1 MDPDEVDPVV
11 RRLQDWAESPIS
23 KEIVSHRNSSVS
35 INDAVEEG
43 KIILVR
49 NTVSNEEVKR
59 VVSTAIIRRVWATIQ
74 SRAEE
79 EEEEDRE
86 PFFTL
91 IDEFDDVV
99 SEDMNIK
106 KMLTKARP
114 KNVGVSGL
122 SEPRPDRRRPRG
134 DSQTDLFEYGHDGL
148 VRCSRT

>member
-1 MDPDEVDPVV
+1 
-11 RRLQDWAESPIS
+11 
-23 KEIVSHRNSSVS
+23 
-35 INDAVEEG
+35 
-43 KIILVR
+43 
-49 NTVSNEEVKR
+49 
-59 VVSTAIIRRVWATIQ
+59 VSTAIIRRVWATIQ

-106 KMLTKARP
+106 KMLTKAR
-114 KNVGVSGL
+114 SGKMSVCL
-122 SEPRPDRRRPRG
+122 VCQNPAQIEEDHG